1 MNDVQ
6 KILRKK
12 QDVEVS
18 IKSLEKARERI
29 EKKLGSKYNLKEIS
43 KEIDKKQLELD
54 TYDKQL
60 DVMYKALEG
69 SDEV

>member
-6 KILRKK
+6 NILRKK

-18 IKSLEKARERI
+18 IKSLEKAKDAI

-43 KEIDKKQLELD
+43 KEIEKKRLELD
-54 TYDKQL
+54 AFDKQL